1 MIAECADKIA
11 VVLNETASI
20 ETRDEALYFV
30 LANAL
35 KDRLE
40 KVFCPYEQ
48 AVPFAFDDA
57 LQDFFLYLR
66 GAGTKTYSM
75 LDSLRDSASADA
87 WLISAFRNFVSHQV
101 RDAARL
107 DITSVP
113 YSPDICYD
121 PNQEMSQITMLS
133 TMIAYCYQELPI
145 VQRFVFLRMVLTILD
160 RNRAL
165 PQKDVATVL
174 GMSHVYYRVLGNR
187 VKSFMIQAKERLLH
201 GEELVLAESGLSM
214 QEALESDFTGWYDA
228 IAEYYSMTI
237 AQFAQSESI
246 NALRSSYCD
255 DSTGTL
261 LHDTPYT
268 YLNKHTPL
276 ENEIENLWNWL
287 FGNRPGSLKYG
298 V

>member
-20 ETRDEALYFV
+20 EVRDEALYWV
-30 LANAL
+30 LVNAL

-66 GAGTKTYSM
+66 GTGTKAYSM

-87 WLISAFRNFVSHQV
+87 WLISAFRNFISHQV
-101 RDAARL
+101 RDAAQL

-113 YSPDICYD
+113 YGPDICYN

-133 TMIAYCYQELPI
+133 TMIAYCYQELPL

-187 VKSFMIQAKERLLH
+187 VKSFMIQVKERLLH
-201 GEELVLAESGLSM
+201 GEDLVLAESGLSM
-214 QEALESDFTGWYDA
+214 QEALESDFTGWYHT

-246 NALRSSYCD
+246 NALRSGYCD

-268 YLNKHTPL
+268 YLNKNTPP
-276 ENEIENLWNWL
+276 ENEIENLWNSW
-287 FGNRPGSLKYG
+287 GQ
-298 V
+298 